1 MTRIRASCP
10 TCGEVDLRPK
20 DLVLRLVRAAYGEV
34 GQASS
39 YRFACPNCDDT
50 VVKPADERIAQLLA
64 TGGVPVEETD
74 EMTELAQL
82 ATDLRPAH
90 PESPQDGPPLTH
102 DDLLDFHL
110 ALQQQQWMES
120 WLEVSSQREGSTT

>member
-20 DLVLRLVRAAYGEV
+20 DVILRLVRGACGVVGE
-34 GQASS
+34 ASS
-39 YRFACPNCDDT
+39 YRFACPSCDDT
-50 VVKPADERIAQLLA
+50 VVKPADERIAQLLT

-74 EMTELAQL
+74 ESSELAGL
-82 ATDLRPAH
+82 AAELRPAH
-90 PESPQDGPPLTH
+90 PESPPPGPVLTR

-110 ALQQQQWMES
+110 ALEDVD
-120 WLEVSSQREGSTT
+120 WLAAVAETSYSQERSSI